1 MIAVEERGTR
11 MNRRTFIALIGSA
24 TVWPVPVHGQKAN
37 PVVGILNS
45 QTQQSESARIAA
57 IHEGLRETGFVDGR
71 NLSLEYRFAD
81 GHNDRLSALAAELIQ
96 RDVNV
101 IVANTTP
108 PALAAKAATATIPIV
123 FALGVDPV
131 KLDLVA
137 SLNRPGANVTGV
149 TFLVNRLVA
158 KRLELLCET
167 IAADAPVGMLADG
180 QNPNAPSDIDD
191 AVAAA
196 AALGR
201 TLHVSKVVAS
211 GEIEPAIKSLVERRV
226 QAVFFAPNANFR
238 IWREQILAAAARH
251 RLPTSFSSSDFVRA
265 GALMSY
271 GPDQLDAYRQAGI
284 YAGRILKGEKP
295 GELPVMQST
304 KFEFMINLKTATA
317 LGINVPPSVIA
328 LANEVIE

>member
-1 MIAVEERGTR
+1 MH
-11 MNRRTFIALIGSA
+11 RRTFIALIGGA
-24 TVWPVPVHGQKAN
+24 AAWPALVHGQKAT

-45 QTQQSESARIAA
+45 QTRESERARLAA

-71 NLSLEYRFAD
+71 NLSFEYRFAD
-81 GHNDRLSALAAELIQ
+81 GRNDRLAALAAELVQ

-167 IAADAPVGMLADG
+167 TAADAPIGLLADG

-201 TLHVSKVVAS
+201 TLHLTKVVAPA
-211 GEIEPAIKSLVERRV
+211 EIEPAI
-226 QAVFFAPNANFR
+226 
-238 IWREQILAAAARH
+238 
-251 RLPTSFSSSDFVRA
+251 
-265 GALMSY
+265 GA
-271 GPDQLDAYRQAGI
+271 
-284 YAGRILKGEKP
+284 
-295 GELPVMQST
+295 
-304 KFEFMINLKTATA
+304 
-317 LGINVPPSVIA
+317 
-328 LANEVIE
+328 